1 MQISA
6 LDAIISNGG
15 KVPDHD
21 FKMLTEVLMQH
32 LTELDRIH
40 ADGEAKVQRRIEVS
54 QSEFLVDELL
64 RHIKHKYPLDLEPK
78 DKSSNHKN
86 LE

>member
-6 LDAIISNGG
+6 LDAIVSNGG

-21 FKMLTEVLMQH
+21 FKMLAEVLMQH

-40 ADGEAKVQRRIEVS
+40 AEGEAKVQRRIEVS
-54 QSEFLVDELL
+54 QIEFLVDLSF
-64 RHIKHKYPLDLEPK
+64 HKFEDFIIPM
-78 DKSSNHKN
+78 N
-86 LE
+86 LQTFNTG